1 MTAVKLKIKKGDQV
15 IVTSGSDKGTVGSVL
30 KVLKQQN
37 SLIVEGVNKVKKH
50 SKPTQTSAGGIT
62 EKESKIHI
70 SNVAILDPKLNVPT
84 KVKYSILEDGTK
96 VRVAKKSGMV
106 I

>member
-1 MTAVKLKIKKGDQV
+1 MSAVKMKIKKGDQV
-15 IVTSGSDKGTVGSVL
+15 IVTTGSDKGSVGTVL
-30 KVLKQQN
+30 KVLKAQN

-50 SKPTQTSAGGIT
+50 MKPTQSSAGGIV
-62 EKESKIHI
+62 EKESKVHV

-84 KVKYSILEDGTK
+84 KIKFSILEDGTK
-96 VRVAKKSGMV
+96 VRIAKKSGMT